1 MRDTDSYVVVG
12 FWLFVAMVLTVIPLP
27 EASVLWRPAWLPLA
41 MIYWVVALPHRIG
54 VITGFLAGLLLDNLE
69 GGILG
74 QNALSLSVL
83 AWVAYAL
90 HNRLRV
96 YAVWQQS
103 LSVMVIVGIFQ
114 LINLLV
120 ERAVSTAPWSMSYW
134 LPSATAAVLWPWVV
148 LLLGALR
155 GRRS

>member
-1 MRDTDSYVVVG
+1 MRDADGYLAVS

-27 EASVLWRPAWLPLA
+27 ESSALWRPAWLPLA
-41 MIYWVVALPHRIG
+41 MIYWVVALPHRVG
-54 VITGFLAGLLLDNLE
+54 VITGFFAGLLLDNLE

-74 QNALSLSVL
+74 QNALALSVL

-103 LSVMVIVGIFQ
+103 LTVMIIVGIFQ

-120 ERAVSTAPWSMSYW
+120 ERAVSTAPWSMSFW
-134 LPSATAAVLWPWVV
+134 LPSATAGILWPWVV
-148 LLLGALR
+148 LIMGSLR